1 MIDVLLNNF
10 RYIIFKEK
18 SLEEDIA
25 YLINA
30 YNIVGLPSSFLYSI
44 MKMNYNLRLYWHYG
58 DHGFKFKPNIKATIF
73 KMIPSEEY
81 LKQIHN
87 WKYNSSQIKLMIND
101 NCPNKFEIEN

>member
-1 MIDVLLNNF
+1 
-10 RYIIFKEK
+10 
-18 SLEEDIA
+18 
-25 YLINA
+25 
-30 YNIVGLPSSFLYSI
+30 

-87 WKYNSSQIKLMIND
+87 WKYNSSQIQLMIND